1 VDNSREDLNLRL
13 DDIIMPQ
20 IIFAPP
26 FERYYSFAAVILS
39 YSKTLLE
46 PIFTDRCSTC
56 LYKNISLVWGAGG
69 ITTDGVPLIF
79 ITE

>member
-26 FERYYSFAAVILS
+26 FEQY
-39 YSKTLLE
+39 
-46 PIFTDRCSTC
+46 
-56 LYKNISLVWGAGG
+56 
-69 ITTDGVPLIF
+69 
-79 ITE
+79 